1 MYSGNRDDSELTV
14 QSELLQ
20 ECIWRECGRGCVVRE
35 TVCIE

>member
-1 MYSGNRDDSELTV
+1 MYSGTRNDNELVV

-20 ECIWRECGRGCVVRE
+20 EFVWRECGRGCVVRE